1 MNPKKRDPAV
11 KVLVVHAHPV
21 PESFGSA
28 LHRAVLAALRGAGHE
43 VRDLDLYA
51 EAFAPVLDAEER
63 RAYDTPGGNEAEVRA
78 HVDALRWA
86 DALVLVFPTWWY
98 GLPAILKGWFDRVW
112 LPGVAF
118 HIPEGGGMIRPG
130 LPNLRKLGVVTT
142 AGSPRW
148 FLKLWMRDPVKALLL
163 RGIKRLMAPGAGH
176 LWLVHYAMDS
186 STPES
191 RARFLARVSAA
202 FGKF

>member
-1 MNPKKRDPAV
+1 V
-11 KVLVVHAHPV
+11 KILLVHANPV
-21 PESFGSA
+21 PESFGAA
-28 LHRAVLAALRGAGHE
+28 LHQTVLEALRRAGHE

-51 EAFAPVLDAEER
+51 EGFQPVLDARER
-63 RAYDTPGGNEAEVRA
+63 RAYDTPGENEAGVRA

-118 HIPEGGGMIRPG
+118 HVPEGGGTIRPG
-130 LPNLRKLGVVTT
+130 LANLRKLGVVTT

-163 RGIKRLMAPGAGH
+163 RGIKRLMARGADH
-176 LWLVHYAMDS
+176 LWLVHYAIDG
-186 STPES
+186 STPKS

-202 FGKF
+202 FEKF

>member
-1 MNPKKRDPAV
+1 MKI
-11 KVLVVHAHPV
+11 LLVHAHPV
-21 PESFGSA
+21 PESFGAA
-28 LHRAVLAALRGAGHE
+28 LHQTVLEALRRAGHE

-51 EAFAPVLDAEER
+51 EGFQPVLDAQAR
-63 RAYDTPGGNEAEVRA
+63 RAYDTPGENEAGVRA
-78 HVDALRWA
+78 HVEALRWA

-118 HIPEGGGMIRPG
+118 HVPEGGGTICPG

-163 RGIKRLMAPGAGH
+163 RGIKRLMARDADH

-186 STPES
+186 STPET

-202 FGKF
+202 FEKF